1 MARILILGS
10 AGMAGHL
17 IHLYLHEAGHEVLGI
32 DKVVPK
38 SVPNVLELDLFNL
51 EKVDTLIASGFD
63 AIVNC
68 VGILNKVAED
78 NPHLAVYLN
87 SYIPNWFVYR
97 LRATRTKFIHLS
109 TDCVFSGKVGGYAE
123 HDFRDGDTGYDRSK
137 ALGEIRNSKDLTFRQ
152 SIIGPELRPDGI
164 GLLNWFLMRSGQVNG
179 YKNALWNG
187 ITTLELAKAIEVA
200 LSSQLA
206 GIYHLVNSEKVSK
219 NALLNIMKDAFRKK
233 DVSIQPFDNFPA
245 TDKSLRCT
253 RNDFNYSIPSYQV
266 MMNEL
271 EGWVSK
277 HSHLYQHYQIS

>member
-233 DVSIQPFDNFPA
+233 RRLNSA
-245 TDKSLRCT
+245 L
-253 RNDFNYSIPSYQV
+253 
-266 MMNEL
+266 
-271 EGWVSK
+271 
-277 HSHLYQHYQIS
+277 